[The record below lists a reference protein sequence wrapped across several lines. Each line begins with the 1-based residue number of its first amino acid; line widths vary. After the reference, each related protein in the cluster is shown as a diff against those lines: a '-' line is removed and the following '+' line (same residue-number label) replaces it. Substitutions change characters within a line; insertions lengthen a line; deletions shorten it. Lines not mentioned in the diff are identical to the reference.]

1 MEEPRRV
8 FVSIYCQVFGNAFSE
23 EMHNRMASGEEIY
36 EFLMKDAGLCRDDDH
51 KLIPGD
57 CNLWYLGCNEK
68 FGCLKYRDKV
78 LSWNFGES
86 SFARVTVFIGLL
98 FKDGIFTI
106 DQFRNLFDKVLEGRR
121 IDCMYDIKDYLLFKR
136 EGRPWVK
143 THRARQFRT
152 NIKGFVARVERHFE
166 NEGSLLHNVPT
177 VH

>member
-1 MEEPRRV
+1 
-8 FVSIYCQVFGNAFSE
+8 
-23 EMHNRMASGEEIY
+23 
-36 EFLMKDAGLCRDDDH
+36 
-51 KLIPGD
+51 
-57 CNLWYLGCNEK
+57 
-68 FGCLKYRDKV
+68 

-136 EGRPWVK
+136 EGRTWVK